1 MPTAEQIQHMLWGA
15 VSTALYALP
24 WLLGGAGAL
33 AFLSY
38 GPIGRTLRRL
48 ARSRD
53 LETAALTN
61 LAAGMADLHALVEQI
76 AERQDFMERTLG
88 QEAVRLQHLRQEA
101 VPPKAV
107 TPH

>member
-24 WLLGGAGAL
+24 WLLGGFGAL

-38 GPIGRTLRRL
+38 GPIGRSLRRL

-53 LETAALTN
+53 AETVALTD
-61 LAAGMADLHALVEQI
+61 LAASMIELRALVEQI
-76 AERQDFMERTLG
+76 AERQDFMERMLG
-88 QEAVRLQHLRQEA
+88 QEAVRVQHLPHEA
-101 VPPKAV
+101 LPPREV

>member
-1 MPTAEQIQHMLWGA
+1 MLWGA

-24 WLLGGAGAL
+24 WLLGGFGAL

-53 LETAALTN
+53 AETAV
-61 LAAGMADLHALVEQI
+61 LANIAADMTELRTLVEQI

-88 QEAVRLQHLRQEA
+88 QETVRLQHLRQEA
-101 VPPKAV
+101 LPPKEV